1 MPLIDF
7 DVDIRALWAGGPTVN
22 GEEPYA
28 QGAID
33 FPDRYD
39 DASEERILIMMDIM
53 RAYLETLTRRD
64 ELQRFHHAMSRI
76 LGEVA
81 YNRVYD
87 DLGARTSGN
96 VAAPATAG
104 PETAGVDVIAPDGT
118 VAVQAPAAVGVTSDL
133 PTLVAAINGLGG
145 WPAEVEA
152 YADGNKLGF
161 RLTAAG
167 EAAGSS
173 FELTGTLIA
182 LAGLRPGPH
191 VIPVRAAA
199 RRARDKGL
207 DHFHR
212 EIRDDNQP

>member
-1 MPLIDF
+1 MALIDYDTDILPLIPF
-7 DVDIRALWAGGPTVN
+7 GPATD
-22 GEEPYA
+22 EPYA
-28 QGAID
+28 TGETEY
-33 FPDRYD
+33 PDRYD
-39 DASEERILIMMDIM
+39 DVSEQRILVMIDVM

-87 DLGARTSGN
+87 DLGASVQGN
-96 VAAPATAG
+96 VPAPATAG
-104 PETAGVDVIAPDGT
+104 PETVGVDVIAPDGT
-118 VAVQAPAAVGVTSDL
+118 VTVQAPAAVGVTSDL
-133 PTLVAAINGLGG
+133 PTLVAAINGLLG

-152 YADGNKLGF
+152 YAAGDKLGF

-173 FELTGTLIA
+173 FTLTGDLIA
-182 LAGLRPGPH
+182 LSGVQPGPH
-191 VIPVRAAA
+191 VIAVRAAA

-207 DHFHR
+207 DHFHK
-212 EIRDDNQP
+212 EIRDDAQP